1 MALLQ
6 IKDTSGEGKTEK
18 QTQHVVILMT
28 LSWEFFWSVS
38 TRACELSAATV
49 YLGIYLETDENR
61 RRPAEM
67 REMDATGSPPT
78 APSNIKFTA
87 AKH

>member
-18 QTQHVVILMT
+18 QTQHVVIVMT

-38 TRACELSAATV
+38 TRACEWTAPTV
-49 YLGIYLETDENR
+49 YLGIYHETDENR
-61 RRPAEM
+61 HRPAEM
-67 REMDATGSPPT
+67 WEMDATGSRLT
-78 APSNIKFTA
+78 APSNIKSTA
-87 AKH
+87 GRH